1 MFDNSKYEK
10 ALSDFVLKTATYSY
24 IKKLKEYNI
33 ILPEGSDT
41 ALDDAQVA
49 AGTLREELL
58 KLPPPA
64 QSKLLMQ
71 RIEEILKATV

>member
-10 ALSDFVLKTATYSY
+10 ALSDFILKTATYSY

-41 ALDDAQVA
+41 ALDDA
-49 AGTLREELL
+49 
-58 KLPPPA
+58 
-64 QSKLLMQ
+64 
-71 RIEEILKATV
+71 